1 MVVDVDWAP
10 LDYDDDH
17 IEQISDILVVKIDVI
32 TLLKANVFQIDELA
46 VHVKLL
52 ITDYDTL

>member
-52 ITDYDTL
+52 ITDYDAL